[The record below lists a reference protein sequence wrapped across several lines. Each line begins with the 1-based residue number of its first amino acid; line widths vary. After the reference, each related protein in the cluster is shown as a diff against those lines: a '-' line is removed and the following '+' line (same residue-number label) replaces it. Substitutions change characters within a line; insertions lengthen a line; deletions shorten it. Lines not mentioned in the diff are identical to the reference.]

1 MRTSHA
7 TRILTQQEFFWIHS
21 FFINHVTMS
30 RAITGIM
37 WGVSGRACHGEHV
50 GNGARGAVPP
60 DYFPPGPVHVCSE
73 WRNSTPVVP
82 TVVDSGTSLMKD
94 NERVWSFRIAH
105 QQYQCTVCQGS
116 RVQPRQVRG
125 EFFEAAWWLEISRN
139 WWLLYWRWM
148 PGWSSL
154 EHFLLQYPMV
164 GFQPVAKQ
172 ETRMTTSYYKIV
184 RVQRFFLVQSPSF
197 GIQVMK
203 VSRKAGNESVQKET
217 VRCSVS
223 LLVYGKHRANLLP
236 TGKLQR
242 KWLTWRFAFIWIGQ
256 WRTATIG

>member
-1 MRTSHA
+1 MVVPLDNDFNLKAFWKCGFWGAKTSAPAQRSSWSGGLDGMGEAWTGEIRTSHA

-37 WGVSGRACHGEHV
+37 HWGVSGRACHGEHV

-60 DYFPPGPVHVCSE
+60 DYFSPGPVHVCSE
-73 WRNSTPVVP
+73 WRNSAPVVL

-94 NERVWSFRIAH
+94 NERVWIFRIAH

-154 EHFLLQYPMV
+154 F
-164 GFQPVAKQ
+164 VAV
-172 ETRMTTSYYKIV
+172 SHV
-184 RVQRFFLVQSPSF
+184 RVSTS
-197 GIQVMK
+197 GK
-203 VSRKAGNESVQKET
+203 TGNEDD
-217 VRCSVS
+217 
-223 LLVYGKHRANLLP
+223 Y
-236 TGKLQR
+236 
-242 KWLTWRFAFIWIGQ
+242 
-256 WRTATIG
+256 